1 MTETGQLNV
10 RVDDKSVWLSNN
22 LPFVVRDAAMSI
34 VGQGRTGEPPMTLRT
49 GLYSVEAVTPRGRT
63 MQQLVAVDAATPAE
77 VVVTEDSGRDDEQ
90 DDGMRGGVE
99 VTLSGTTA
107 CLLLTQDAGGW
118 TFAPDQ
124 MLTAVPTATF
134 AVDGREWTASLPLNP
149 QGRKE
154 DEATCRVELNHASS
168 VPRLGVRFTSQRRV
182 GRALDGMLRHQEV
195 GAAAELLDAAASL
208 LLAKYSD
215 PAAAAL
221 GGLTL
226 HRFGRLR
233 ERQDWIENLARDFA
247 WIPDGRILLAALLMN
262 DADDSE
268 RARGLGL
275 LLDATQ
281 ARPLYTDGM
290 SLATDL
296 LRRWPVEGE
305 SPAAERT
312 ERLERLAA
320 YACVTDWDSVSL
332 VTGREDQWS

>member
-1 MTETGQLNV
+1 M
-10 RVDDKSVWLSNN
+10 
-22 LPFVVRDAAMSI
+22 VRDAALSI
-34 VGQGRTGEPPMTLRT
+34 VGQGRTGEPPMTLPA

-63 MQQLVAVDAATPAE
+63 MQQLVAVDPATPAE
-77 VVVTEDSGRDDEQ
+77 VVVTEDSGRDDDQ
-90 DDGMRGGVE
+90 DADQGDAMRGGVE
-99 VTLSGTTA
+99 VTLTGTTA
-107 CLLLTQDAGGW
+107 CLLVTQDAGGW

-124 MLTAVPTATF
+124 VLTAVPTATF

-154 DEATCRVELNHASS
+154 DEATCRVELDLASS

-195 GAAAELLDAAASL
+195 GAGVKLLDAAASL

-262 DADDSE
+262 DIDE
-268 RARGLGL
+268 RERGPRPRPAARRDPGPSAVHRRDVPGH
-275 LLDATQ
+275 
-281 ARPLYTDGM
+281 RPAAA
-290 SLATDL
+290 LAAPT
-296 LRRWPVEGE
+296 GE
-305 SPAAERT
+305 SQAAERT

-320 YACVTDWDSVSL
+320 YACVTDWDSVPL